1 MRTGSEMLQD
11 VPIRSNQELWN
22 RTKEYYLQQHDTD
35 IGALIT
41 PYNWDS
47 TDLTFNES
55 SYKTTDAQHINIAL
69 NINGRNSGWNCSS
82 HQLVLDIDSG
92 VNADEVYLDQY
103 AICSMVQLNPMVRL

>member
-1 MRTGSEMLQD
+1 MLQD
-11 VPIRSNQELWN
+11 VPITSNQELWN
-22 RTKEYYLQQHDTD
+22 KTKEYYLQQQDTD

-82 HQLVLDIDSG
+82 HQLVVDIDSG
-92 VNADEVYLDQY
+92 VNAEKFILTNMQSVQW
-103 AICSMVQLNPMVRL
+103 VQLNQMVK